1 MNKIVSVFNKLRDLT
16 EGLNESVEF
25 LKMDKEFNKEWET
38 VCEKLMYVTYVALQE
53 KKVEAERVEA
63 ERVEAERV
71 EAEQLNKNH
80 QEEQLNKKQLYEPHI
95 EARLD
100 SIQKP
105 IDYQGI
111 IQCACD
117 SMKSTKKTLV
127 LHNLPRRVKI
137 GTYMRDM
144 DTRELTEIIR
154 STFKKYGIILD
165 VYLPLNKE
173 TDSQYKGTMKGFA
186 LVKFKHIKDAEYAY
200 ETESNK
206 MYIYNN
212 LITVE
217 YAKEDRER
225 QNTFI

>member
-1 MNKIVSVFNKLRDLT
+1 MNKIVSVFNELRDLT
-16 EGLNESVEF
+16 EGLNESTEF

-38 VCEKLMYVTYVALQE
+38 VSEKLMYVTYVALQE
-53 KKVEAERVEA
+53 KKLEAEKLEAERLHA
-63 ERVEAERV
+63 ER
-71 EAEQLNKNH
+71 LNEKRMD
-80 QEEQLNKKQLYEPHI
+80 EPHI

-105 IDYQGI
+105 IDYQAV

-117 SMKSTKKTLV
+117 SLKSTKKTLV

-165 VYLPLNKE
+165 VYLPLNKDN
-173 TDSQYKGTMKGFA
+173 DSPHKGTMKGFA

-200 ETESNK
+200 ESESNK

-225 QNTFI
+225 QNVSM